1 MDRLQ
6 LLRTPTGLATI
17 AHSTQKRKDCKVA
30 YAATQ
35 RYSGR
40 MEVVTE
46 GHRERKKRKT
56 REAIVE
62 AAMALFDAKGFDA
75 TTIAEIADA
84 AEIAPRTFFAY
95 FPSKEDVVFSDF
107 DVALD
112 AMRQR
117 FTERPADEGAIDA
130 LRNWIA
136 EMVGELDPA
145 DERQRFR
152 RALIQNNDSLHDHDR
167 AQRGRFQ
174 EALAA
179 ALRDD
184 FGGPDSDLRA
194 QMVAA
199 AAISALATMTDDPVA
214 TEARFGDDPMTVVD
228 EALAFVRG
236 GIAALESR

>member
-1 MDRLQ
+1 MD
-6 LLRTPTGLATI
+6 
-17 AHSTQKRKDCKVA
+17 VA
-30 YAATQ
+30 A
-35 RYSGR
+35 
-40 MEVVTE
+40 E

-62 AAMALFDAKGFDA
+62 AAMALFDEKGFDA

-117 FTERPADEGAIDA
+117 FAERPTDEGAIDA
-130 LRNWIA
+130 LRDWIA
-136 EMVGELDPA
+136 ELVGELDPA
-145 DERQRFR
+145 DEQQRFR
-152 RALIQNNDSLHDHDR
+152 RALIRDNVSLHDHHR
-167 AQRGRFQ
+167 AQRARYQ

-184 FGGPDSDLRA
+184 FEGPNGDLRA

-199 AAISALATMTDDPVA
+199 AAIAALATISDAPLA
-214 TEARFGDDPMTVVD
+214 IQALLEDDPMTIVD
-228 EALAFVRG
+228 EALTFVRG
-236 GIAALESR
+236 GIAAFASR